1 MSSQNSS
8 SQSIATGTAR
18 ILKPMLEEKLKETAQ
33 TAGWPP
39 NIVNAISIDFN
50 GDDLLVKYPEELSD
64 EIDDLEY
71 GKPYSVPKA
80 AIRPFIYSSEAYIKD
95 VLAVHALG
103 MILDAEE
110 VI

>member
-1 MSSQNSS
+1 ML
-8 SQSIATGTAR
+8 R
-18 ILKPMLEEKLKETAQ
+18 PVLEENLKKFAQ

-39 NIVNAISIDFN
+39 NIVNSLSIDFN
-50 GDDLLVKYPEELSD
+50 GDDLLVKYPDEMSD

-80 AIRPFIYSSEAYIKD
+80 AIRPFIYDSEAYIKD
-95 VLAVHALG
+95 VLATHALG
-103 MILDAEE
+103 LILDEAE

>member
-1 MSSQNSS
+1 
-8 SQSIATGTAR
+8 
-18 ILKPMLEEKLKETAQ
+18 MLEENLKEFAE

-39 NIVNAISIDFN
+39 NIVNSLSIDFN
-50 GDDLLVKYPEELSD
+50 GDDLLVKYPDEMSN

-80 AIRPFIYSSEAYIKD
+80 AIRPFIYSSESYIKD

-103 MILDAEE
+103 MILDAED